1 MTRKEVG
8 QLLALMTTAW
18 PKFKAANEAE
28 HRQRI
33 DVWAA
38 MFADDDFSLCVAA
51 LKRLMVGS
59 PFPPSIHDLRK
70 QIYEV
75 QHPDTVD
82 AATAWGLVADA
93 IRWYG
98 WYDAQGGMTS
108 LPERVRKVV
117 HAIGWRELCEGKADI
132 NRAQFMRM
140 YETVSKREQELQMLP
155 ASLKEDIKRLG
166 DGMKV
171 KELEA

>member
-1 MTRKEVG
+1 
-8 QLLALMTTAW
+8 MTTAW
-18 PKFKAANEAE
+18 PKFTPKDDSEQKMRTDLWWAMLA
-28 HRQRI
+28 
-33 DVWAA
+33 DV
-38 MFADDDFSLCVAA
+38 DFKVAKMA
-51 LKRLMVGS
+51 LKRLIASS

-93 IRWYG
+93 VRWYG
-98 WYDAQGGMTS
+98 WYDANDGMAS

-117 HAIGWRELCEGKADI
+117 HAMGWREICEGQPEI

-140 YETVSKREQELQMLP
+140 YDTVSRREQELQMLP
-155 ASLKEDIKRLG
+155 ASLKEDIKRLS
-166 DGMKV
+166 DGMKP
-171 KELEA
+171 KELGA

>member
-1 MTRKEVG
+1 MTKADVA
-8 QLLALMTTAW
+8 QVLALMTTAW
-18 PKFKAANEAE
+18 PKFAPKDDDEQKMRTDLWWAN
-28 HRQRI
+28 
-33 DVWAA
+33 
-38 MFADDDFSLCVAA
+38 FADVDFRLAKVA
-51 LKRLMVGS
+51 LQRLMLTS